1 VLTDRILMWV
11 AVAAA
16 ALAGTAAVVQTVRLS
31 ATEAQAATQ
40 AKGHAEAVARAEK
53 AGREAVQA
61 DLEKAAREASE
72 TKEALDAAHT
82 KAERDRADLAGADR
96 LAERL
101 RLHAARL
108 AAICG
113 RPTQGDA
120 TTSPSQAASATGDL
134 LAELFG
140 RSQEA
145 AREFADF
152 ADRAHAAG
160 LACQRIHEAVSQE

>member
-1 VLTDRILMWV
+1 MWV
-11 AVAAA
+11 AVASA
-16 ALAGTAAVVQTVRLS
+16 ALSGTAAVVQTVRLS
-31 ATEAQAATQ
+31 AIETQAATQ

-53 AGREAVQA
+53 AAREAVQA
-61 DLEKAAREASE
+61 DLDKAASEARE
-72 TKEALDAAHT
+72 TKEALDAAHE

-108 AAICG
+108 AASCD
-113 RPTQGDA
+113 RPTQGDPA
-120 TTSPSQAASATGDL
+120 PGPSQAASAPGDL

-140 RSQEA
+140 RSQAA
-145 AREFADF
+145 AREFAEF